1 MLVAD
6 GRRLV
11 ASEAGGSFFSGGV
24 GGGHVCRRIPRQWRG
39 VGWWWLPVRLG
50 WFAGRGHELLL
61 PEAAMSNIQF
71 FAGAQQRR
79 K

>member
-1 MLVAD
+1 MVRCLE
-6 GRRLV
+6 L
-11 ASEAGGSFFSGGV
+11 AGGGFRPGGCWR
-24 GGGHVCRRIPRQWRG
+24 GRWEFPRQWRG

-61 PEAAMSNIQF
+61 PESAMSNIQY
-71 FAGAQQRR
+71 FAGPKDRR